1 MRAIGREGVQ
11 RGLENGFDQQAFRV
25 IRAGA
30 DSISLTAAEHLRT
43 ETLALGQEETPLLAK
58 DPDQARWEQRHK
70 DFDEACAPY
79 DF

>member
-11 RGLENGFDQQAFRV
+11 RGLENRFDQQASVLFV
-25 IRAGA
+25 LA

-58 DPDQARWEQRHK
+58 DPDQARWEHRHK
-70 DFDEACAPY
+70 DFDDACAPY